1 MGIRIQSIALEIKQ
15 LSTEMTAMT
24 TSESVKDRMH
34 QRRVAKWLTCLMF
47 MMFAMTS
54 DAVGSVIPAI
64 IREFNLS
71 MKAAGA
77 FHYVPMT
84 AIAIGA
90 ILFGFMAARL
100 GRKRTIIVGL
110 AVYGISSLLFAFG
123 NSFVFFVVLLGAA
136 GFGISIFKIGA
147 LALVGDLSESA
158 EQHSGIMN
166 TVEGFFGFGGIIGP
180 AIVAAFLVAGLSWK
194 WLYVVAAV
202 ICALLIVLA
211 AFARFPDGVVKSRE
225 EPVNIG
231 DTLVMLKNPYALGFS
246 LLIMLYVSVEVAIY
260 VWMPTY
266 LGYSQGTAARLSA
279 YALTVFFVLR
289 AGGRFMGSWLL
300 ARYSWTLIMATFALA
315 IFVCF
320 LGSLVGGASLAVF
333 LLPLSGLFMS
343 MIYPTLNSKGIS
355 CFPKAEHGV
364 IAGVI
369 LFFTAVAAAAGPLAM
384 GAISDAYGDA
394 RYGFWLATGFAFLLL
409 LGLLF
414 NHIANPACKRLAAL
428 GQSEYG
434 PTD

>member
-1 MGIRIQSIALEIKQ
+1 
-15 LSTEMTAMT
+15 MTATMR
-24 TSESVKDRMH
+24 SEPEKGRVH
-34 QRRVAKWLTCLMF
+34 QRQVAKWLTCLMF

-71 MKAAGA
+71 MKAAGS
-77 FHYVPMT
+77 FHYVPMA

-90 ILFGFMAARL
+90 ILFGFMADRF

-123 NSFVFFVVLLGAA
+123 NHFLFFVVLLGAA

-147 LALVGDLSESA
+147 LALVGDLSETA
-158 EQHSGIMN
+158 EQHSGVMN

-180 AIVAAFLVAGLSWK
+180 AIVAALLIAGMSWK
-194 WLYVVAAV
+194 WLYVIAAV

-211 AFARFPDGVVKSRE
+211 SVTRFPADNRAPRA
-225 EPVNIG
+225 EPVSIG
-231 DTLVMLKNPYALGFS
+231 DTLAMLRDPYALGFS
-246 LLIMLYVSVEVAIY
+246 FLIMLYVTVEVAIY

-266 LGYSQGTAARLSA
+266 LGHSQGMAARLA
-279 YALTVFFVLR
+279 AGALTVFFVLR
-289 AGGRFMGSWLL
+289 AGGRFMGAWLL
-300 ARYSWTLIMATFALA
+300 ARYSWTMILAVFALA

-320 LGSLVGGASLAVF
+320 LGALLGGPSLAVF
-333 LLPLSGLFMS
+333 LLPLSGAFMS
-343 MIYPTLNSKGIS
+343 MMYPTLNSKGIS

-394 RYGFWLATGFAFLLL
+394 RYGFWLATGFSFLLL
-409 LGLLF
+409 LGLVY
-414 NHIANPACKRLAAL
+414 NHIANPARKRLFAL
-428 GQSEYG
+428 GVSEYG
-434 PTD
+434 PAD